1 MLDSTKIRR
10 LADTVLARIVQRRRR
25 RRGKSVLKLSGR
37 VEVAEDVYDQLEQ
50 DRRDP
55 DPDNELGSLKRGEDQ
70 GS

>member
-25 RRGKSVLKLSGR
+25 RRGKSVLKLAGR